1 MVPYVNYYH
10 RNWLP
15 SKVWPNCQKL
25 SATLLETTVWPSL
38 VVVMKDSVCPYRTL
52 PWCCQFWPQFCCIG
66 TQDQFVPSAITDTCC
81 TSPAPPTFV
90 ISTNRNQGLPLMVKR
105 NPPCLS
111 HGTLHTRYC
120 NRYKITIGSWLTNGN
135 SCT

>member
-1 MVPYVNYYH
+1 
-10 RNWLP
+10 
-15 SKVWPNCQKL
+15 
-25 SATLLETTVWPSL
+25 
-38 VVVMKDSVCPYRTL
+38 
-52 PWCCQFWPQFCCIG
+52 
-66 TQDQFVPSAITDTCC
+66 
-81 TSPAPPTFV
+81 V